1 MISNSVSNKNWIFK
15 KYNEQDV
22 IFYKENYSLDEL
34 TSKLLSIRKIK
45 KEDVQTFLNP
55 SIRNF
60 LPNPEILKD
69 MQKSAKRTIQAISQK
84 HKIGIFGD
92 YDVDGASATALLANF
107 FNSINVPYEIYIPDR
122 KKEGYGP
129 SAESFKKLIDNGTK
143 LIFTVDCGTLSF
155 DAIDYA
161 SNNDIDVIVL
171 DHHQSE
177 INLPKAHSIV
187 NPNRLDDKSDLKYL
201 CAAGVTFMFLIS
213 LNKELRSTDWFIKS
227 KITEPNL
234 LEYLDLVALGT
245 VCDVVPLVGLNR
257 AIVSQ
262 GLKILKSKKNLGLK
276 TLFDICDIQTKP
288 NVYHIGY
295 QLGPRIN
302 AGGRVGKSSHG
313 ANLLISNNPKDVFKI
328 ATELDHFNKERQI
341 LEKDL
346 MDKILKNLENKTH
359 ESVMVIFG
367 KNWHEGVIG
376 IVASRIKDKF
386 NKPVIIISIDDNGI
400 GKASARSIVG
410 FDIGSVIIAAVQ
422 EKILIKGGGHKMAG
436 GFTIKT
442 ENVEKFKKFILK
454 KFERLINSKTNIK
467 PLFLDSIIA
476 PTALNLQFYN
486 KVNSL
491 APFGSGNPEP
501 KFVIEDLKPVNSKII
516 QHKHIK
522 SVLVGQD
529 GSAIKSIAFNA
540 LENEIGAYL
549 LKKDNKVFDI
559 AGKLSLN
566 EWKGQSN
573 VEFIIDDISVNKA
586 FKNTVPSS
594 IG

>member
-15 KYNEQDV
+15 KYSDQD
-22 IFYKENYSLDEL
+22 ILFFKENYSLDEI

-45 KEDVQTFLNP
+45 KENVQTFLTP
-55 SIRNF
+55 SIKNI
-60 LPNPEILKD
+60 LPNPEIISDMLK
-69 MQKSAKRTIQAISQK
+69 STKRTLHAISKQ

-107 FNSINVPYEIYIPDR
+107 FNEINVPYEIYIPDR

-129 SAESFKKLIDNGTK
+129 SAHSFKKFLDNGVK

-161 SNNDIDVIVL
+161 SKNKIDVIVL

-177 INLPKAHSIV
+177 INLPKAYSIV

-213 LNKELRSTDWFIKS
+213 LNKELRSVDWFNKK
-227 KITEPNL
+227 KIPEPNL
-234 LEYLDLVALGT
+234 LGYLDLVALGT

-257 AIVSQ
+257 AIVFQ
-262 GLKILKSKKNLGLK
+262 GLKILQSKKNLGLK
-276 TLFDICDIQTKP
+276 TLFDICDITNKP

-328 ATELDHFNKERQI
+328 ASELDNFNKERQI
-341 LEKDL
+341 LEKEVL
-346 MDKILKNLENKTH
+346 DKILKEVGNKIH
-359 ESVMVIFG
+359 ETVIIING

-386 NKPVIIISIDDNGI
+386 NKPVIIISLDQDGI
-400 GKASARSIVG
+400 GKGSARSIVG
-410 FDIGSVIIAAVQ
+410 FDIGSAIISAVQ
-422 EKILIKGGGHKMAG
+422 ENILIKGGGHKMAG
-436 GFTIKT
+436 GFTIKI
-442 ENVEKFKKFILK
+442 EDIKRFEKFIIKKFKKV
-454 KFERLINSKTNIK
+454 NNNYSNIK
-467 PLFLDSIIA
+467 PLYLDTVIA
-476 PTALNLQFYN
+476 PTALNVDFYN
-486 KVNSL
+486 KINVL

-501 KFVIEDLKPVNSKII
+501 RFVLENMKSVNYKII
-516 QHKHIK
+516 KDKHIK
-522 SVLVGQD
+522 SVLVGLD
-529 GSAIKSIAFNA
+529 GSIVNSIAFNCV
-540 LENEIGAYL
+540 ENEIGAYL
-549 LKKDNKVFDI
+549 LKKDNKLFNI

-566 EWKGQSN
+566 EWQGQSN
-573 VEFIIDDISVNKA
+573 VEFIIDDISVNKTI
-586 FKNTVPSS
+586 KITVPSS